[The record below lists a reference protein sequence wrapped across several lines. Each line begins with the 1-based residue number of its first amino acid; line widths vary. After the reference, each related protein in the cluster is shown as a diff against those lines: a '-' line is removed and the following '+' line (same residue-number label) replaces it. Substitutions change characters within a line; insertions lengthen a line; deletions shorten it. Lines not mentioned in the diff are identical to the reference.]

1 MRQSRKLYIT
11 CYRGQWKLNVL
22 GQKAQSWLLLFSF
35 DLFICFFNGKKYQ
48 EPKFEILTVLIQDR
62 DRDHTELDGESID
75 EMVNLVMSGIDSDVL
90 M

>member
-11 CYRGQWKLNVL
+11 CYRSQWKLNVL

>member
-1 MRQSRKLYIT
+1 
-11 CYRGQWKLNVL
+11 
-22 GQKAQSWLLLFSF
+22 LFSF